1 MPTVRKDTFINVP
14 PEQVWDAVRDVGA
27 FHQRLVPGFT
37 ENTLVNGYE
46 RTLILADG
54 SSVKELIVSVDD
66 RERRM
71 AFAVKEGRLPLLHHH
86 ASFQVFP
93 SDQGGSIF
101 VWTTDFL
108 PAELTEAIQAQADR
122 VSEVIKHT
130 VEAGYKHV

>member
-1 MPTVRKDTFINVP
+1 MPTVRKDTYINVP

-27 FHQRLVPGFT
+27 FHLRLVPGFT
-37 ENTLVNGYE
+37 ENTLVDGYE

-54 SSVKELIVSVDD
+54 SLVKEFIVSVDD
-66 RERRM
+66 QERRM

-86 ASFQVFP
+86 ASFQVLP
-93 SDQGGSIF
+93 NDQGGSIF

-122 VSEVIKHT
+122 VSEVIKQT
-130 VEAGYKHV
+130 VEAGYKPL